1 MIEELEKKYD
11 EIKKNIDILPVKTKA
26 NRKRKQDYIRDEIQN
41 DNARILAV
49 KKEIERRLKVFDGL
63 KENPDI
69 ARLQTEMDKCNIVN
83 EWNIFNTSYEKMK
96 LDYYLYQLSNYYKED
111 LEKVNNCL
119 NNIIQAFKEVGISLK
134 KEDFNYNEYA
144 AEYMEKVINN
154 TPFPELKTIFER
166 LYWKNPDIIRI
177 IEANFKSI
185 YLKYEKS
192 INKYYE
198 ERHKKFL
205 KKYKD
210 EDIVKL
216 RIGLNNK
223 LNTLINQDQY
233 RIFQG
238 FVNKEYSLNDY
249 KDVDKI
255 KDKYFKGN
263 SYNYNKLNELIH
275 TLNEY
280 KLLINY
286 KYIFTDMKEKLDKKD
301 TFKKEMANSLK
312 KINSEEKKLL
322 KLNKKKAKK
331 PLFGSKKNDEKWLF
345 DYKTSFDNIVNNF
358 KELEISSFDNTIF
371 TKLSKDSTI
380 LDTLKTICSNYLYF
394 VSKTMELDESQNI
407 EDINK
412 KFEDL
417 NNYVYYN
424 DFYFLNNIALLDEKQ
439 MKELICNKY
448 NLENISLSIDNLLDD
463 SIDSTIK
470 DITKLINY
478 EDFIKAK
485 INIDDISLYSEY
497 SNMS

>member
-301 TFKKEMANSLK
+301 TFKKEMSDSLK

-345 DYKTSFDNIVNNF
+345 DYKTSFDNVVNNF

-417 NNYVYYN
+417 NSYVYYN